1 MRVDTTGLTYSIK
14 KNGQIIDSSYNATA
28 TGKNDPADAGK
39 ATLTAKLPKLDA
51 GDSCSIT
58 YRYYLT
64 NAGDLGNNATWQAT
78 NFVTGKS
85 TDQNSKETVIDT
97 SSSYVKYYKNL
108 IEKSGK
114 YDKTNNQIIW
124 TVTVNKTCEDIARAV
139 LTDNMFDKITD
150 IDISPSDGYT
160 INKDS
165 SGKVTSVTFNS
176 TDGNKNCNKY
186 TVKYYTDALQTF
198 DDQKFNN
205 NATLTKDDKSYDS
218 SSSVNVPKTKQDITK
233 KLVEAQKTDNSLY
246 TLKWEAK
253 FTIPASGFPKEFG
266 IADTM
271 SSKSQKNYHYMTYTQ
286 MNDFVS
292 QVKEKF
298 DGYIGDITVK
308 YLDKNNKSKTA
319 KFNEV
324 SEFDDYRFTSVNIGF
339 NKDYPTS
346 NSEKTVVFTYSTT
359 ADTTASGKLEYVNKF
374 EALNSSASASYS
386 HTTSKIEK
394 TDGNGKTGQ
403 TYLKTT

>member
-1 MRVDTTGLTYSIK
+1 MPEIW
-14 KNGQIIDSSYNATA
+14 
-28 TGKNDPADAGK
+28 
-39 ATLTAKLPKLDA
+39 
-51 GDSCSIT
+51 
-58 YRYYLT
+58 
-64 NAGDLGNNATWQAT
+64 GNNATWQAT

-85 TDQNSKETVIDT
+85 TEQNSKETVIDT

-114 YDKTNNQIIW
+114 YDKTNNRIIW
-124 TVTVNKTCEDIARAV
+124 TVTVNKTCEYIAGAV
-139 LTDNMFDKITD
+139 LTDDMFDKITD

-205 NATLTKDDKSYDS
+205 KATLTKDDKSYDS

-246 TLKWEAK
+246 TLKWEVK
-253 FTIPASGFPKEFG
+253 FTIPALGFPKAFG

-292 QVKEKF
+292 QVKKEF

-324 SEFDDYRFTSVNIGF
+324 SESNDYRFTSVNVSF

-346 NSEKTVVFTYSTT
+346 NSEKTVVFTYSTM
-359 ADTTASGKLEYVNKF
+359 ADTTPSGRVEYVNKF
-374 EALNSSASASYS
+374 EALNSSASHLIAIR
-386 HTTSKIEK
+386 H
-394 TDGNGKTGQ
+394 
-403 TYLKTT
+403 LRL